1 AAGPA
6 VSLPPRWRAPR
17 AARRPETR
25 PAELSL
31 FRRHG
36 RSLAGGQTGRPHREL
51 GSAGIAATDHRTAER
66 GGSRRILG
74 SDSLFQRGPQ
84 AAPAGEGR
92 NGPLYGGSR
101 ARLRR
106 RAQAKSGVEVGNIAG
121 WTRTSRRAREEHKR
135 ILSARERRI
144 GRQRRTRRKRIDH
157 PAEHRSHPDHAHR
170 QLAAA
175 AQSARPAESK
185 IYRAAI

>member
-1 AAGPA
+1 LPLIPQ
-6 VSLPPRWRAPR
+6 SLLPRPTRPPKP
-17 AARRPETR
+17 P

-36 RSLAGGQTGRPHREL
+36 RSLADGQTGRPHREL
-51 GSAGIAATDHRTAER
+51 GSAGIAATDHRHAEE

-106 RAQAKSGVEVGNIAG
+106 RAQAKSGVEVGNCRLDKNLTKG
-121 WTRTSRRAREEHKR
+121 EGRTQANSERA
-135 ILSARERRI
+135 
-144 GRQRRTRRKRIDH
+144 
-157 PAEHRSHPDHAHR
+157 
-170 QLAAA
+170 
-175 AQSARPAESK
+175 
-185 IYRAAI
+185 